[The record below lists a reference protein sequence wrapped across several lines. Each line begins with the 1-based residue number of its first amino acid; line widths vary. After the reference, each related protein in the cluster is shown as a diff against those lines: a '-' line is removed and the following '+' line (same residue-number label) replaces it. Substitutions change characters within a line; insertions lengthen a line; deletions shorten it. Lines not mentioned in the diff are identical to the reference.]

1 MGGVPDSCHW
11 PPLAWCT
18 GRPDGQWAPTSL
30 VGGNLHP
37 RSGPDSLLRPPP
49 SPHLLCS
56 ALALATAAPG
66 RGGPGPASRASSTAE
81 LAEEPAPSAGCP
93 PFVGSADCPGSWGA
107 YPPLA
112 LPGEVQVGPLPMC
125 SARLPRD
132 PATLM
137 SYALHTQHIGCKCGW
152 PNRTGTGGARG
163 RLRFHQWPFA
173 SASRGA
179 TAVEWTEGLAP
190 RLLLE
195 SLRHL
200 PASHHNGFLGTLHPK
215 PGRAPWEH
223 SPKATQ
229 SPGGQAPRLNHAG
242 QRGPGLTHHCLG
254 QLGRG
259 GPSRPRHRSGGEA

>member
-1 MGGVPDSCHW
+1 MASGHPLHWWEGTCIPAVAQTASCDPRPLPISSARPWPWALRLPAGEALGQPPGLLPPQNWLKSPLPPQGV
-11 PPLAWCT
+11 
-18 GRPDGQWAPTSL
+18 
-30 VGGNLHP
+30 
-37 RSGPDSLLRPPP
+37 LL
-49 SPHLLCS
+49 LWEVQT
-56 ALALATAAPG
+56 ALAPG
-66 RGGPGPASRASSTAE
+66 GLTPHWLSQERSRWEDSVQSS
-81 LAEEPAPSAGCP
+81 P
-93 PFVGSADCPGSWGA
+93 P
-107 YPPLA
+107 
-112 LPGEVQVGPLPMC
+112 PMC

-132 PATLM
+132 PATLI

-190 RLLLE
+190 RLLE

-223 SPKATQ
+223 GPKATQ

-242 QRGPGLTHHCLG
+242 QRGPGLTHHYLG

-259 GPSRPRHRSGGEA
+259 DPSSPRHRSGGEA